1 MVILA
6 ASLRRRLSLFVLV
19 LALSKLL
26 WIVRWLVI
34 TLSVLLIGVVLS
46 SLMRVVART
55 ILRLVVVGIHLKL
68 FEIETG

>member
-68 FEIETG
+68 VEIEIG

>member
-26 WIVRWLVI
+26 WIIRWLVI

-68 FEIETG
+68 VEIEIG

>member
-68 FEIETG
+68 FEIEIG